1 MEPIKPMTA
10 PIPMTA
16 IKRPPV
22 KKRLATVWLTGCSG
36 CHMSFLDL
44 DEWLFELADL
54 ADVVYSPVASDQKT
68 YPNDVDICLVE
79 GGVGTSDNLRLI
91 RQVRQRTRVLISFG
105 DCAITANVPGMR
117 NNLAGIDAVLDT
129 AYGTTAQVFSQ
140 IPEDGGPVP
149 KLLDQV
155 LPVHELVPVDLYLP
169 GCPPRPEAIFDAVIK
184 LRKKVG
190 NEALAERG
198 NLQQTHRYLTVSHQ
212 MKAVAPI
219 VNGQYLTA
227 ETQKAALAAAAG
239 LPVGTS
245 LAPAEPLPQTPS
257 QALS

>member
-1 MEPIKPMTA
+1 METGKAMNPKDPKKNLTQ
-10 PIPMTA
+10 
-16 IKRPPV
+16 PPA

-54 ADVVYSPVASDQKT
+54 ADIVYSPVASDCKT
-68 YPNDVDICLVE
+68 YPNAVDICLVE

-117 NNLAGIDAVLDT
+117 NNLAGIDAVLGA
-129 AYGTTAQVFSQ
+129 AYGATAQVFSKL
-140 IPEDGGPVP
+140 PEDSGPVP

-169 GCPPRPEAIFDAVIK
+169 GCPPSATRI
-184 LRKKVG
+184 R
-190 NEALAERG
+190 
-198 NLQQTHRYLTVSHQ
+198 
-212 MKAVAPI
+212 
-219 VNGQYLTA
+219 
-227 ETQKAALAAAAG
+227 AAL
-239 LPVGTS
+239 
-245 LAPAEPLPQTPS
+245 EPLLHDRWPE
-257 QALS
+257 LSGTELIRFG

>member
-1 MEPIKPMTA
+1 MEPSNPMNTKD
-10 PIPMTA
+10 PKKNLTQ
-16 IKRPPV
+16 PPA

-54 ADVVYSPVASDQKT
+54 ADIVYSPVASDCKT
-68 YPNDVDICLVE
+68 YPNAVDICLVE

-117 NNLAGIDAVLDT
+117 NNLAGIDAVLGA
-129 AYGTTAQVFSQ
+129 AYGATAQVFSRL
-140 IPEDGGPVP
+140 PEDSGPVP

-169 GCPPRPEAIFDAVIK
+169 GCPPSATRI
-184 LRKKVG
+184 R
-190 NEALAERG
+190 
-198 NLQQTHRYLTVSHQ
+198 
-212 MKAVAPI
+212 
-219 VNGQYLTA
+219 
-227 ETQKAALAAAAG
+227 AAL
-239 LPVGTS
+239 
-245 LAPAEPLPQTPS
+245 EPLLHDRWPD
-257 QALS
+257 LSGTELIRFG

>member
-1 MEPIKPMTA
+1 MEPSNPMNTKD
-10 PIPMTA
+10 PKKNLTQ
-16 IKRPPV
+16 PPA

-54 ADVVYSPVASDQKT
+54 ADIVYSPVASDCKT
-68 YPNDVDICLVE
+68 YPNAVDICLVE

-117 NNLAGIDAVLDT
+117 NNLAGIDAVLGA
-129 AYGTTAQVFSQ
+129 AYGATAQVFSKL
-140 IPEDGGPVP
+140 PEDSGPVP

-169 GCPPRPEAIFDAVIK
+169 GCPPSATRI
-184 LRKKVG
+184 R
-190 NEALAERG
+190 
-198 NLQQTHRYLTVSHQ
+198 
-212 MKAVAPI
+212 
-219 VNGQYLTA
+219 
-227 ETQKAALAAAAG
+227 AAL
-239 LPVGTS
+239 
-245 LAPAEPLPQTPS
+245 EPLLHDRWPD
-257 QALS
+257 LSGTELIRFG